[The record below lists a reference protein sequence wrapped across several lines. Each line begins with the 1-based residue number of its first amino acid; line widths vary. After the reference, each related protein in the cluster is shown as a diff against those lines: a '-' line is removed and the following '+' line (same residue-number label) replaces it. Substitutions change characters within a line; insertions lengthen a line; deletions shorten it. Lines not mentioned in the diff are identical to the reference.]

1 MGEVLL
7 IIIIIIEVEMVA
19 RLLVDGV
26 ALRDPD
32 VAPVLPGNGPRF
44 KL

>member
-1 MGEVLL
+1 MV
-7 IIIIIIEVEMVA
+7 IIIIIDVKMVA